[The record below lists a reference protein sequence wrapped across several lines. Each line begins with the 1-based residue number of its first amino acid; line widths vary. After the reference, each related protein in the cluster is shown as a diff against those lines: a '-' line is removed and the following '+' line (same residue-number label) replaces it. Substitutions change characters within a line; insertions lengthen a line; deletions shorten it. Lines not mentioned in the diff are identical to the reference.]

1 MLRWGLSSAA
11 REGLGVVMGFVMGL
25 VFQGVVLGG
34 CLLVRWRPG
43 VCHGSCVLPLAL
55 LHVALGVAFR
65 NASWRARI

>member
-1 MLRWGLSSAA
+1 
-11 REGLGVVMGFVMGL
+11 MGFVMGL